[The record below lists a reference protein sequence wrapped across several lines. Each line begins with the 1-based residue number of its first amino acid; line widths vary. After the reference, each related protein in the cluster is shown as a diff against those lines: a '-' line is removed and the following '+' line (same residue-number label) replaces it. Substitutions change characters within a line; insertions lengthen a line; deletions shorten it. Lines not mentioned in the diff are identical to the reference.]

1 MSHYDVLGVG
11 PSADDATLRRA
22 YLALARR
29 HHPDR
34 EGGDA
39 ARMQAVNQAWATLGD
54 PARRAQYDRSLR
66 GLAARPAA
74 TPGPPTAPTVRA
86 GYEPDPA
93 YPAGDLPD
101 DWEDWDDVD
110 ADERP
115 VRVTVA
121 LPRWLR
127 MVPAGTLGASGG
139 AFLVGVI
146 LASEPLLALG
156 LMLLVLSLMFFL
168 SAPFVALLASR
179 RGAVDPDAAR

>member
-1 MSHYDVLGVG
+1 MSHYDVLGVV

-22 YLALARR
+22 YLDLARR

-39 ARMQAVNQAWATLGD
+39 ARMQAINQAWATLSD
-54 PARRAQYDRSLR
+54 PARRAQYDRSLHHLR
-66 GLAARPAA
+66 SGPAA
-74 TPGPPTAPTVRA
+74 PAAPAPSGPRR

-93 YPAGDLPD
+93 YPATDLPE
-101 DWEDWDDVD
+101 DWDDWDDVD
-110 ADERP
+110 ADEHP

-127 MVPAGTLGASGG
+127 MLPAATLGASGG
-139 AFLVGVI
+139 AFVVGVI

-156 LMLLVLSLMFFL
+156 LMLLVLSVMFFL
-168 SAPFVALLASR
+168 SAPFIALLASR
-179 RGAVDPDAAR
+179 RGDRDGDPA

>member
-1 MSHYDVLGVG
+1 VSHYDVLGVG

-22 YLALARR
+22 YLHLARR

-39 ARMQAVNQAWATLGD
+39 ARMQAINQAWATLSD
-54 PARRAQYDRSLR
+54 PARRAQYDRSLPH
-66 GLAARPAA
+66 LAARPAA
-74 TPGPPTAPTVRA
+74 PAPSRPPR

-93 YPAGDLPD
+93 YPAADLPE

-110 ADERP
+110 ADEHP
-115 VRVTVA
+115 IRVTVV

-127 MVPAGTLGASGG
+127 MLPAATLGASGG

-168 SAPFVALLASR
+168 SAPFIALLASR
-179 RGAVDPDAAR
+179 RGDRDGDPS

>member
-1 MSHYDVLGVG
+1 VSHYDVLGVG

-22 YLALARR
+22 YLDLARR

-39 ARMQAVNQAWATLGD
+39 ARMQAINQAWATLSD
-54 PARRAQYDRSLR
+54 PARRAQYDRSLHHLITR
-66 GLAARPAA
+66 TAAPGAPDPPRP
-74 TPGPPTAPTVRA
+74 TR

-93 YPAGDLPD
+93 YPAADLPE
-101 DWEDWDDVD
+101 DWDEWDDVD
-110 ADERP
+110 TDERP
-115 VRVTVA
+115 IRATVV

-127 MVPAGTLGASGG
+127 MLPAATLGASGG

-168 SAPFVALLASR
+168 SAPFIALLASR
-179 RGAVDPDAAR
+179 RGDRDVDPV

>member
-1 MSHYDVLGVG
+1 VSHYDVLGVV

-22 YLALARR
+22 YLDLARR

-34 EGGDA
+34 AGGDA
-39 ARMQAVNQAWATLGD
+39 ARMQAINQAWATLSD
-54 PARRAQYDRSLR
+54 PARRAQYDRSLH
-66 GLAARPAA
+66 RPAS
-74 TPGPPTAPTVRA
+74 PPVAPTTPATRTRP
-86 GYEPDPA
+86 GYEADPA
-93 YPAGDLPD
+93 YPATDVPE

-115 VRVTVA
+115 IRVTVA

-127 MVPAGTLGASGG
+127 MLPAATLGASGG

-168 SAPFVALLASR
+168 SAPFIALLASR
-179 RGAVDPDAAR
+179 RSEPDGDPG